1 MKKHTP
7 PPAQEHEPAI
17 IGDSGAVDEFLKSS
31 PRKTAFPGDALANH
45 IHLLLELHPSVAP
58 EFADVEL
65 GALSRKQKISLIH
78 NINSQLG
85 IKPLKRTG
93 HSNNRIGKR
102 QKLTMK
108 PTRRLV
114 AAPMNSDRLLCR

>member
-1 MKKHTP
+1 MKTHLTSSK
-7 PPAQEHEPAI
+7 QEQEPYL
-17 IGDSGAVDEFLKSS
+17 IGDSKVVEQFLKSS
-31 PRKTAFPGDALANH
+31 PRKSPFPGDALANH

-58 EFADVEL
+58 EFADIEL

-78 NINSQLG
+78 NINAQLG
-85 IKPLKRTG
+85 IQPLKRTG
-93 HSNNRIGKR
+93 RSNNRIGKR